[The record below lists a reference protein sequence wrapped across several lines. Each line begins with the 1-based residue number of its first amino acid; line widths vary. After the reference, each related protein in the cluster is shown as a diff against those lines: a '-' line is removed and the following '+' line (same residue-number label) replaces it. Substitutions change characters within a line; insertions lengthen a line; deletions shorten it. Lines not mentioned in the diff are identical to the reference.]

1 MDQQLKQTVL
11 FEEKVYVT
19 PKDMNTLLKKNID
32 TILLNHLRDKLEN
45 RCSQHGFVI
54 PGKLQILSRSMGVLE
69 NGKFTGNVV
78 YYVQVQG
85 EVYNPANGT
94 RIVAKILKRNKMG
107 IYCIY
112 NNAIRILIPR
122 DLHLGNEEFDSLQL
136 DESIEIEI
144 KKSRFQ
150 IQDQFILSVGVFI
163 GRTSKRT
170 DEKQA
175 PEKTIEEQAE
185 EQVVN
190 EEKSEEEEET
200 KEDEEESGDE
210 DKEEEEED
218 DEDKEEEEEDDEDEE
233 SGEED
238 EEYGKEDSDGEY
250 LLGSLPVKA

>member
-1 MDQQLKQTVL
+1 MDQQLKQTVI

-19 PKDMNTLLKKNID
+19 PKDMNNILKKNID

-54 PGKLQILSRSMGVLE
+54 PGKLQILSRSMGLLE
-69 NGKFTGNVV
+69 NGKFTGNIV

-163 GRTSKRT
+163 GRKSKRT
-170 DEKQA
+170 DKAQI

-185 EQVVN
+185 EQVIN
-190 EEKSEEEEET
+190 SEEEETNE
-200 KEDEEESGDE
+200 EVSEENGSEEESSEEEINE
-210 DKEEEEED
+210 DNSEEDGSEEENEEEEQE
-218 DEDKEEEEEDDEDEE
+218 
-233 SGEED
+233 
-238 EEYGKEDSDGEY
+238 SDGEY

>member
-19 PKDMNTLLKKNID
+19 PKDMNTILKKNID
-32 TILLNHLRDKLEN
+32 TILLHHLRDKLEN

-69 NGKFTGNVV
+69 NGKFTGNIV

-163 GRTSKRT
+163 GRVSKRT
-170 DEKQA
+170 DKSQV

-185 EQVVN
+185 EQVV
-190 EEKSEEEEET
+190 
-200 KEDEEESGDE
+200 DEEEN
-210 DKEEEEED
+210 EEEKQTEKD
-218 DEDKEEEEEDDEDEE
+218 DEHEEKDAEEDEDEE
-233 SGEED
+233 SDEEKDDEDAEDDEED
-238 EEYGKEDSDGEY
+238 EDEESDGEY
-250 LLGSLPVKA
+250 LLEPLPKVVKA

>member
-1 MDQQLKQTVL
+1 MDQQLKQTVI

-19 PKDMNTLLKKNID
+19 PKDMNTILKKNID

-54 PGKLQILSRSMGVLE
+54 PGKLQILSRSMGLLE
-69 NGKFTGNVV
+69 NGKFTGNIV

-163 GRTSKRT
+163 GRKSKRT
-170 DEKQA
+170 DQDQI
-175 PEKTIEEQAE
+175 PEKTTEEQAE
-185 EQVVN
+185 QQAVES
-190 EEKSEEEEET
+190 EEAADEEAADEEAADNDSEEESKEDNSEEES
-200 KEDEEESGDE
+200 KEDDSEDEDSNEEDEEEQE
-210 DKEEEEED
+210 
-218 DEDKEEEEEDDEDEE
+218 
-233 SGEED
+233 
-238 EEYGKEDSDGEY
+238 SDGEY

>member
-1 MDQQLKQTVL
+1 MDQQLKQTVI

-19 PKDMNTLLKKNID
+19 PKDMNTILKKNIN

-54 PGKLQILSRSMGVLE
+54 PGKLQILSRSMGLLE
-69 NGKFTGNVV
+69 NGKFTGNIV

-150 IQDQFILSVGVFI
+150 IQDQFILSVGLFI
-163 GRTSKRT
+163 GRKSKRI
-170 DEKQA
+170 DQNQI
-175 PEKTIEEQAE
+175 PEKTTEEQAL
-185 EQVVN
+185 EQAV
-190 EEKSEEEEET
+190 ESEEAA
-200 KEDEEESGDE
+200 DEEES
-210 DKEEEEED
+210 KEEGSDEEGS
-218 DEDKEEEEEDDEDEE
+218 DEEAAEDEE
-233 SGEED
+233 DND
-238 EEYGKEDSDGEY
+238 EEQESDGEY

>member
-54 PGKLQILSRSMGVLE
+54 PGKLQILSRSMGILE

-122 DLHLGNEEFDSLQL
+122 DLHLGNDDFDSLQL

-190 EEKSEEEEET
+190 EEKDEEDNNKDDEDGKEET
-200 KEDEEESGDE
+200 KEDDIEEESD
-210 DKEEEEED
+210 EEESD
-218 DEDKEEEEEDDEDEE
+218 DEE
-233 SGEED
+233 
-238 EEYGKEDSDGEY
+238 SDGEY